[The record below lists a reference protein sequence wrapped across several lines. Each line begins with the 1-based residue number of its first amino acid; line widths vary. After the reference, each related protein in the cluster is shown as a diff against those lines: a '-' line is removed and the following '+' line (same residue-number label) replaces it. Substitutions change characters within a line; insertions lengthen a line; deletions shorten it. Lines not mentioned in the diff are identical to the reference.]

1 MCEFMVRIP
10 KLVSQVALSRGS
22 TGSRL
27 RRAGTVLLTRPCTVL
42 PFTPRGQRPAYRTP
56 PAGAASATCV
66 TPRNAPLF
74 VRSGQLVGKL
84 RPGTDTAAHEQQ
96 DTVAAGRMWE
106 HPGL

>member
-1 MCEFMVRIP
+1 M
-10 KLVSQVALSRGS
+10 
-22 TGSRL
+22 
-27 RRAGTVLLTRPCTVL
+27 LLTRPCRATV
-42 PFTPRGQRPAYRTP
+42 FTPRGQRPAYRERRP
-56 PAGAASATCV
+56 PAAGAASATCV